1 MAYRGRLLQKFL
13 VEMFQLDLQGMGE
26 GSGLDPDYKEPVLAD
41 TNDGR
46 GLPNRQELSPI
57 MIPAQIEPDSFNRQ
71 SMKELGDQ
79 KTGVFA
85 VTFHFIDLEQ
95 MGLVDMATGVALI
108 RPSDRMGAIYEMDG
122 TLVQQFPDPPG
133 MYVNE
138 ATPQFG
144 IGGKRNLLL
153 VRMQSRT

>member
-1 MAYRGRLLQKFL
+1 
-13 VEMFQLDLQGMGE
+13 MFQLDLEGMGE
-26 GSGLDPDYKEPVLAD
+26 GTTVDGSDAALDPDYKEPVLVATD
-41 TNDGR
+41 DGR
-46 GLPNRQELSPI
+46 GLPKREELPSI

-71 SMKELGDQ
+71 TMKELGDQ
-79 KTGVFA
+79 KAGVFA
-85 VTFHFIDLEQ
+85 VTFHFVDLEQ

-108 RPSDRMGAIYEMDG
+108 RPADRMGAIYQMDG

-144 IGGKRNLLL
+144 LGGRRNLLL
-153 VRMQSRT
+153 VRMQSRS